1 MSQRVYTD
9 EECALVLALD
19 KELGPKVKAVKEQ
32 MRDELLF
39 LEESS
44 GVERIACKVGG
55 TKVGEVGIRRTKPK
69 VSIMPGMEREAIALL
84 DSMGL
89 CELKPVKGWED
100 SFEIVGRDV
109 VSRSGEVVDCL
120 TFSEPATTAAV
131 RGFKVDD
138 VRDAFQAAGIQI
150 ESVQR
155 NLLGGAE

>member
-32 MRDELLF
+32 MREELLL

-55 TKVGEVGIRRTKPK
+55 VKVGEVGIRRGKPK
-69 VSIMPGMEREAIALL
+69 VSIMPGMERDAIAML

-89 CELKPVKGWED
+89 CELRPVKGWEER
-100 SFEIVGRDV
+100 FQVVGHDV
-109 VSRSGEVVDCL
+109 VDGDGEVVDCL

-131 RGFKVDD
+131 RGFKVDG
-138 VRDAFQAAGIQI
+138 VRDAFQASGIKI
-150 ESVQR
+150 EDVQR
-155 NLLGGAE
+155 KLIGGA

>member
-32 MRDELLF
+32 MRDELLC

-55 TKVGEVGIRRTKPK
+55 VKVGEVGVRRGKPK
-69 VSIMPGMEREAIALL
+69 VSIMPGMERDAIALL

-89 CELKPVKGWED
+89 CELRPVKGWEER
-100 SFEIVGRDV
+100 FQVVGHAV
-109 VSRSGEVVDCL
+109 VDEDGEVIDCL

-138 VRDAFQAAGIQI
+138 VRDAFQASGIKI
-150 ESVQR
+150 EDVQR
-155 NLLGGAE
+155 KLIGGA